1 MKLYT
6 FYILLFSENDYFCS
20 QNLNTM
26 KKPVLILVLLVMVAT
41 ASAETI
47 FYDGFEY
54 GNQDMQVPVGWKS
67 PDSSFVCGHL
77 DKDHNRV
84 PHQGEWYAFA
94 NADESWMYIQ
104 TDLIEGIHYDFSFWA
119 ISDGSFDLEM
129 RYGYVPQGSLP
140 TPDMMTEVLLP
151 SAEINLPDYQK
162 FSVAIESETTF
173 APYIGIHCTRKEGA
187 WYLSID
193 DFRIEMMQQYSFM
206 ATPITNDTM
215 SVYVGDEAHFRFVV
229 DNMGYDTATL
239 TLSANDQFFTNA
251 RFYLNGQQTTRFSIA
266 PGERLRFD
274 AFATMLPELN
284 AHEISWI
291 DIVVHSTH
299 NCQTSMVT
307 FWCYSLVPEM
317 NLPYFQDFEQ
327 ESIVGYDWFVLDN
340 DAVQWKWTNN
350 GQTPVCQP
358 YNNSSGMM
366 TYRASQ
372 SHAGA
377 TSVLESKKVVLDPT
391 QNLVRFHVFRTAE
404 MPDKADR
411 INVYYNSKA
420 SLEDAT
426 LLTTIHRCSA
436 LSPIESEEGWHQYEA
451 VFDADPACG
460 FLLFE
465 AVSGDG
471 LDMYLDNVLIDNEPT
486 ALHEKEQASRIYPN
500 PVIDKFVINSDKV
513 LNVNVYSMDGML
525 LVTSRHPEIDLSAL
539 ASGLYLVECVTAN
552 GKSIQTV
559 MKQ

>member
-1 MKLYT
+1 MKRLVFT
-6 FYILLFSENDYFCS
+6 LALLA
-20 QNLNTM
+20 M
-26 KKPVLILVLLVMVAT
+26 AAM

-47 FYDGFEY
+47 LEEGFEY
-54 GNQDMQVPVGWKS
+54 GNHDLQVPVGWKC
-67 PDSSFVCGHL
+67 PDSSWLCGHL
-77 DKDHNRV
+77 DKDHNRI
-84 PHQGEWYAFA
+84 PHQGGWYAFA
-94 NADESWMYIQ
+94 NADESWMYIR
-104 TDLIEGIHYDFSFWA
+104 TDLIEGIHYSFSFWA
-119 ISDGSFDLEM
+119 ISDGSFDLEV
-129 RYGYVPQGSLP
+129 RYGYVPHGSMP
-140 TPDMMTEVLLP
+140 TPEMMTRTLLP
-151 SAEINLPDYQK
+151 SSEVNLPEYQK
-162 FSVAIESETTF
+162 FTVTLEGDTTF
-173 APYIGIHCTRKEGA
+173 APYIAFHCIRKEGA
-187 WYLSID
+187 WYLSMD
-193 DFRIEMMQQYSFM
+193 DFRIEMMQQYDFM
-206 ATPITNDTM
+206 ATPIANDTM
-215 SVYVGDEAHFRFVV
+215 SVYVGDEAHFRFAV

-307 FWCYSLVPEM
+307 FWCYSLVPET

-327 ESIVGYDWFVLDN
+327 GSIVGYDWFVLGN
-340 DAVQWKWTNN
+340 DAVRWQWTSN
-350 GQTPVCQP
+350 GQTSVCP
-358 YNNSSGMM
+358 LYNNGSGMM

-372 SHAGA
+372 SLAGA
-377 TSVLESKKVVLDPT
+377 TSVLESKKVTLHPT

-420 SLEDAT
+420 SLEGAT

-436 LSPIESEEGWHQYEA
+436 LSPVETEEGWHQYEA
-451 VFDADPACG
+451 VFDAEPACG

-465 AVSGDG
+465 AVSGKG
-471 LDMYLDNVLIDNEPT
+471 LDIYLDDVLIDNEPL
-486 ALHEKEQASRIYPN
+486 AVAEKTHILRIYPN
-500 PVIDKFVINSDKV
+500 PVVDKLVVNTDQLLNINI
-513 LNVNVYSMDGML
+513 YSMDGIL
-525 LVTSRHPEIDLSAL
+525 LVSSSQSEVDVTGLP
-539 ASGLYLVECVTAN
+539 SGVYFVECVTAN
-552 GKSIQTV
+552 GKSVQTV